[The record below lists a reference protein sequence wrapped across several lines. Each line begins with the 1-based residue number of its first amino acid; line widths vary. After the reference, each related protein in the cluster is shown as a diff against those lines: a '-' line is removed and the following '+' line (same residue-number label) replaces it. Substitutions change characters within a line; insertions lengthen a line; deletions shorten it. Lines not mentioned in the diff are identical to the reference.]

1 MPTLHTTYFGP
12 VSWYAA
18 IANGGGAAISASEDY
33 RKQTERNRCRIATA
47 NGVQL
52 LTVPVTL
59 PPSAQGGKCPIR
71 QVRISDHG
79 NWRHLHWQALQA
91 AYGMSPFFDY
101 YADDFQ
107 TLYRRPPAGLAD
119 FNHALLTL
127 MLRLLDLECSLT
139 RSSRYVT
146 PHESMT
152 DLRTVI
158 SPKASPGADP
168 RFEPRPYY
176 QVFAA
181 RTGFLPRLSMVDLL
195 FHMGPE
201 SRLILRDSLR
211 R

>member
-101 YADDFQ
+101 YADD
-107 TLYRRPPAGLAD
+107 LRP
-119 FNHALLTL
+119 F
-127 MLRLLDLECSLT
+127 
-139 RSSRYVT
+139 
-146 PHESMT
+146 
-152 DLRTVI
+152 
-158 SPKASPGADP
+158 
-168 RFEPRPYY
+168 F
-176 QVFAA
+176 
-181 RTGFLPRLSMVDLL
+181 
-195 FHMGPE
+195 
-201 SRLILRDSLR
+201 
-211 R
+211 

>member
-1 MPTLHTTYFGP
+1 MGIPR
-12 VSWYAA
+12 V
-18 IANGGGAAISASEDY
+18 
-33 RKQTERNRCRIATA
+33 
-47 NGVQL
+47 
-52 LTVPVTL
+52 
-59 PPSAQGGKCPIR
+59 
-71 QVRISDHG
+71 
-79 NWRHLHWQALQA
+79 HWQALVS
-91 AYGMSPFFDY
+91 AYEQSPYFDY

-139 RSSRYVT
+139 RSSSYVT

-158 SPKASPGADP
+158 SPKASSGADP

>member
-1 MPTLHTTYFGP
+1 MLLLSTAYLPPIQTFAHLYYDREAVVDEGEHY
-12 VSWYAA
+12 V
-18 IANGGGAAISASEDY
+18 
-33 RKQTERNRCRIATA
+33 KQTYRNRCVIATA
-47 NGVQL
+47 SGPQTL
-52 LTVPVTL
+52 TL
-59 PPSAQGGKCPIR
+59 PVERAAGSHAPVASLRLSA
-71 QVRISDHG
+71 HG
-79 NWRHLHWQALQA
+79 DWPRVHWQALVS
-91 AYGMSPFFDY
+91 AYEQSPYFDY